1 MQKEK
6 KKKRRGGGWGEGGW
20 NEGTREKQIEEV
32 QPRRVRGGGRRAEID
47 NHELKATEWE
57 DRKKKKDGGGD
68 LLKRKN
74 NGKRGNE
81 ATVVSE
87 WHMRQCGSEG
97 EERGTMTEAG

>member
-1 MQKEK
+1 MSE
-6 KKKRRGGGWGEGGW
+6 RR
-20 NEGTREKQIEEV
+20 REKSAV
-32 QPRRVRGGGRRAEID
+32 EID
-47 NHELKATEWE
+47 NHELKATEGE